1 MPSKSS
7 QEAPAPTITAA
18 AAPEGRSTRSREKRQ
33 REEAGLPA
41 EDPKPKRQTLG
52 QYLADER
59 EKEAEALLE
68 HDLVS
73 NYEPY
78 QNYRKGEV
86 LAQFQAE
93 EVNPVFQGQYY
104 NATNLED
111 GPRLLFLTL
120 QTGDHPKNFT
130 HFCNNTSLKWH
141 LKPLRILSREF
152 HFRLPSVVM
161 LFVRGQFVDGTSLDS
176 EEYKYVGI
184 VGCQSVSSSHSVE
197 GKFDSPYIYIDGR
210 LVFDYVLSRADLA
223 HFGDNVMKC
232 KKNRYGCSLCS

>member
-1 MPSKSS
+1 MPSKS
-7 QEAPAPTITAA
+7 QEAPAPAA
-18 AAPEGRSTRSREKRQ
+18 AAEGRTTRSREKRQ

-41 EDPKPKRQTLG
+41 EDPKPPKRQTLG
-52 QYLADER
+52 QYLAEER

-73 NYEPY
+73 NYEPF
-78 QNYRKGEV
+78 QNYRKGDV

-93 EVNPVFQGQYY
+93 EVDPVFQGQYY

-141 LKPLRILSREF
+141 LKPLRILSSKV

-161 LFVRGQFVDGTSLDS
+161 LFVRGEFVEGTSLNS
-176 EEYKYVGI
+176 EEYKFVGI

-197 GKFDSPYIYIDGR
+197 GKYDSPYIYIDGT

-223 HFGDNVMKC
+223 HFGNNVMKC
-232 KKNRYGCSLCS
+232 KKNRYGCSLCN